1 MRPEFFRAHFS
12 KARAIIQMVMRMKK
26 YLILI
31 FVLILVL
38 SGIFLWK
45 GGHHAI
51 FLSDALEE
59 WLDADQA
66 DQSLTLQF
74 SRGGFY
80 TDDAAG
86 QVRPKVDQ
94 WIVTADTFWTEY
106 GDDEVYGL
114 TVGGITAYLR
124 DGVLY
129 MDTGKAYALPDLY
142 KWSAQARRLA
152 LGILLH
158 GRVTKNGN
166 TYHLRMETGELE
178 LSASVTVDRTIQNLT
193 VQAVLPDEAVLHATL
208 TPKTTQSHPIPQP
221 VADAMVLA
229 QMERP
234 MSLWEPLEI
243 LLPAMEDLLPLS
255 GQLELGI
262 ASGILELSETVE
274 LTIRDGNVS
283 IARSGIQMDLS
294 ADLSRF
300 SPAALGLLALRSG
313 TFTQQEDLATVEL
326 SIPGDATAALTES
339 LIPQAAGLGITYD
352 DSTLTLS
359 ISNGQLTGAAI
370 KAGGSVPFLFT
381 TIPVSFTANLTIT

>member
-1 MRPEFFRAHFS
+1 
-12 KARAIIQMVMRMKK
+12 MVMRMKK

-31 FVLILVL
+31 LVLMLVL
-38 SGIFLWK
+38 SGFFLWK

-106 GDDEVYGL
+106 GGDEVYGL

-124 DGVLY
+124 EGVLY
-129 MDTGKAYALPDLY
+129 MDTGKAYTLPDLY

-166 TYHLRMETGELE
+166 TYHLSMKTEELD
-178 LSASVTVDRTIQNLT
+178 LSASVTVDRAIQNLT

-221 VADAMVLA
+221 VSDAMVLA

-234 MSLWEPLEI
+234 MSLAEPLEI
-243 LLPAMEDLLPLS
+243 LLPALEDLLPLS

-283 IARSGIQMDLS
+283 IARGGIQMDLS

-313 TFTQQEDLATVEL
+313 TFTRQGDLATVEL

-359 ISNGQLTGAAI
+359 ITNGQLTGASI

-381 TIPVSFTANLTIT
+381 TIPVRFTANLTII